1 MCIHISA
8 SESRRCLLLV
18 CVCVNRLQPAFS
30 LSFSWVIG
38 YAAHGTRDLQ
48 ATQRKGNTGMEET
61 EITEACQTFF
71 FFSSSLH
78 SVTPSCCL
86 LINFVLSLSSNTPCA
101 SQPSLRVFLYFF
113 GFQNIHLEPCRSFL
127 HLSCLSFN
135 FPPHSHSYSVCECT
149 RISIRPLET
158 PVQFPGRL

>member
-1 MCIHISA
+1 MQHMEPETCRQH
-8 SESRRCLLLV
+8 RGRGTLGWKKL
-18 CVCVNRLQPAFS
+18 RS
-30 LSFSWVIG
+30 LKH
-38 YAAHGTRDLQ
+38 A
-48 ATQRKGNTGMEET
+48 KP
-61 EITEACQTFF
+61 FF
-71 FFSSSLH
+71 FFFASSLH